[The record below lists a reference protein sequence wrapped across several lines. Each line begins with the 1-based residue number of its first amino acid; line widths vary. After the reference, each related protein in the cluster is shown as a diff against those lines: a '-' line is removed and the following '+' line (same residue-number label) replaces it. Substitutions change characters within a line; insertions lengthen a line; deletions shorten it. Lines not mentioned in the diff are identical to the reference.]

1 MPNSSPPSPEDDTD
15 AALLAVLSDL
25 LAREK
30 SLSAPIQW
38 VTEGRDLR
46 FTATLEINEATDD
59 RVRLHGRASAGMPDR
74 QVSLLLIWIAGPGP
88 ARPFERLEWRPLGAH
103 TNRPS
108 VPPPHRHRVITT
120 SHRHALDLNARVD
133 GGLLAAMAQNLPGA
147 EALEP
152 EPSDWTAFVAIAAT
166 VWRVV
171 DLVHAP
177 SPPWQYDLLFPSEGA
192 GKRGRD
198 R

>member
-1 MPNSSPPSPEDDTD
+1 MPSSPSPPPEDDAD

-25 LAREK
+25 LVREK

-46 FTATLEINEATDD
+46 FTATLEIDEATDD

-88 ARPFERLEWRPLGAH
+88 ARPFERLEWRPLGLH
-103 TNRPS
+103 VNRPS
-108 VPPPHRHRVITT
+108 VPQPHRHRRIAN

-152 EPSDWTAFVAIAAT
+152 EPADWTAFVSTAAA
-166 VWRVV
+166 VWRIA
-171 DLVHAP
+171 DLVNAP
-177 SPPWQYDLLFPSEGA
+177 SPPWQYDLLVPPAGA
-192 GKRGRD
+192 GMWGRD